1 MKPGQLVTALRVIE
15 YYALCYPVDKIHNST
30 DGVFFFFSFLF
41 YFRKAMIIGRE
52 KDEQNK
58 RGRKERER
66 DSGRERPRCRWMRS
80 LTWGRFCCPPPIL
93 SSVAM
98 TTWCVDKRT
107 PGWPLTHRRCMLM
120 CVSVHKREKY
130 RASWSLGMNFLK
142 ERCGPLNSMACR
154 LNLSNSCYDHA
165 VKLLST
171 LVKMTFRV

>member
-1 MKPGQLVTALRVIE
+1 MG
-15 YYALCYPVDKIHNST
+15 
-30 DGVFFFFSFLF
+30 FFFFSFLF

-52 KDEQNK
+52 KDEQDK
-58 RGRKERER
+58 RGRKER
-66 DSGRERPRCRWMRS
+66 GRERPRCRWMRS

-98 TTWCVDKRT
+98 TTWSVDKRT

-130 RASWSLGMNFLK
+130 RASWSLRMNFLK

-165 VKLLST
+165 VKLWSVLST

>member
-1 MKPGQLVTALRVIE
+1 M
-15 YYALCYPVDKIHNST
+15 
-30 DGVFFFFSFLF
+30 FFGFFLAFCFFSEKQWLLEE
-41 YFRKAMIIGRE
+41 RKTSRIRE
-52 KDEQNK
+52 AEK
-58 RGRKERER
+58 RERER
-66 DSGRERPRCRWMRS
+66 EREIPRCRWMRS

-98 TTWCVDKRT
+98 TTWSVDKRT

-142 ERCGPLNSMACR
+142 ERRGPLNSMACR
-154 LNLSNSCYDHA
+154 LNLSNNCYDHA
-165 VKLLST
+165 VKLWSVFST